1 MMHNINV
8 VMIAP
13 DPLDA
18 TSFYRAVG
26 PFSALRREVP
36 GMTLSINVNCNWAVL
51 AMADIIFLQRAYS
64 NAHLEIVQLA
74 KDMGKAV
81 WLDYDDDLFNVPVD
95 NPAHQL
101 YAQPSVR
108 ANIATMIEAS
118 DFVSVS
124 TDHLKRAI
132 EKGGLLRRGRRPCDV
147 IPNALDESLLHY
159 RQAMIPVQRRQI
171 LWRGSTSHR
180 PDLLEFKDAILHI
193 VRRHKQWSINFFGDL
208 PPFLKEKALDNV
220 VYTPPASPLHYYFRS
235 ICEMRSP
242 ALIVPLVDSDFN
254 KAKSNIAW
262 LEAVFA
268 GGIAIAPDWPEWRR
282 PGCINYSNQDSF
294 MEAVEAVIAG
304 KVDVQSENR
313 AGWDYIQRNAMLRDI
328 NRLRVDIIESVRGD

>member
-8 VMIAP
+8 VMISP

-26 PFSALRREVP
+26 PFSALRREIP
-36 GMTLSINVNCNWAVL
+36 GMTLSINVSCNWAVL
-51 AMADIIFLQRAYS
+51 AMADIVFVQRAYS
-64 NAHLEIVQLA
+64 NSHLEIVKLA
-74 KDMGKAV
+74 KDMGKTV

-101 YAQPSVR
+101 YALPSIR
-108 ANIATMIEAS
+108 ANIATLIEAA

-124 TDHLKRAI
+124 TEHLKRTI
-132 EKGGLLRRGRRPCDV
+132 EMGGFLRRGRRPCDL

-159 RQAMIPVQRRQI
+159 RKAMMPVQRKQI

-180 PDLLEFKDAILHI
+180 PDLLKFNDSILHI
-193 VRRHKQWSINFFGDL
+193 ARRHKNWSINFFGDIHPAL
-208 PPFLKEKALDNV
+208 REKALDNV
-220 VYTPPASPLHYYFRS
+220 VYTPPASPLHYYFKA

-242 ALIVPLVDSDFN
+242 AMIVPLLDSDFN

-262 LEAVFA
+262 LESVFS

-282 PGCINYSNQDSF
+282 PGCLNYSDQDSF
-294 MEAVEAVIAG
+294 VAAVEGVISGQA
-304 KVDVQSENR
+304 DVPSENR
-313 AGWDYIQRNAMLRDI
+313 AGWDYVERHCMLRKK
-328 NRLRVDIIESVRGD
+328 